1 MPKLLHGRDASSQ
14 EDREAVERAE
24 RAAAL
29 IEALCGV
36 LETTDRIMISS
47 KTLGVSVKQTP
58 HAYPGWTD
66 GETIFLNERLI
77 QGLFGEEHDVYTA
90 VRIIKGTNYHELA
103 HIMFTPRQGTPFRDQ
118 LAEWAGYDYV
128 KLVLYNTLEDQRIET
143 LYTKAFSATRHYFV
157 AAAMQWL
164 IRDLSGAAIA
174 LAYPLLRGRRYLPGE
189 VRDKARAAFTRCF
202 PEDLVDQLDNLI
214 DVYIATSPGE
224 DPEKSV
230 RCIAQIYDTLLNTV
244 SPAAGGIPLYKIFDS
259 ATKCRVILDKGEI
272 DSGAEG
278 IALAELAREIDGDI
292 GPWNATVRFRFLP
305 GELGRSGGGGPGGG
319 DGLDG
324 LEAAILSLSAEE
336 LLEAA
341 REALRD
347 ALLSAQITGEVSRTH
362 SALQAAMDRFD
373 AMSQEVVGPFRAQR
387 RPAPSRLIVA
397 SNRLAQRLQ
406 QIRDEL
412 EPVLIHDLPAGRL
425 NIPRVIR
432 HVAQR
437 TSFDIFD
444 RYEAGHEEEA
454 EMEVVIL
461 LDVSTSMR
469 PRIDEANAA
478 MWILKRALDSVD
490 VRSTVYGF
498 GVGAYLLYAPHQRVK
513 RKEMLAFPADDG
525 ATRPYEAMRMAYRT
539 MRRSGCPNRMLVVI
553 TDGRWGGLGAGTSEA
568 CDHMIAA
575 LREGGTK
582 TVLFTLGGAL
592 RAGGHNCEYV
602 YEIDSPEQVVD
613 VVEQIV
619 AGALAS
625 AVA

>member
-1 MPKLLHGRDASSQ
+1 MPKRLHGKDASSQ
-14 EDREAVERAE
+14 EEREAIERAE

-36 LETTDRIMISS
+36 LETTDRIMIGS
-47 KTLGVSVKQTP
+47 KTLGVRVKQTP
-58 HAYPGWTD
+58 NAYPGWTD
-66 GETIFLNERLI
+66 GATIFLNERLI
-77 QGLFGEEHDVYTA
+77 QGLFGEDHDVYTA

-103 HIMFTPRQGTPFRDQ
+103 HIMFTPRQGTPFREH

-128 KLVLYNTLEDQRIET
+128 KLVLHNTLEDQRIET
-143 LYTKAFSATRHYFV
+143 LYTRAFSATRHYFV

-174 LAYPLLRGRRYLPGE
+174 LAYPLLRGRRYLPAE

-202 PEDLVDQLDNLI
+202 PEELVEQLDDLI
-214 DVYIATSPGE
+214 DTYISTSPVT

-230 RCIAQIYDTLLNTV
+230 QCIAQIYDTLLYTA

-272 DSGAEG
+272 DAEAEG
-278 IALAELAREIDGDI
+278 LALAELAGEFAGELRSND
-292 GPWNATVRFRFLP
+292 PFRLRFR
-305 GELGRSGGGGPGGG
+305 PGGG
-319 DGLDG
+319 QPGLAGGPDGGDSVDGLDD
-324 LEAAILSLSAEE
+324 AVLSLSAEE

-347 ALLSAQITGEVSRTH
+347 ALLSAQLTGEVSRTH

-373 AMSQEVVGPFRAQR
+373 AMSQEVVGPVGAKR
-387 RPAPSRLIVA
+387 RPAPVRLIVA
-397 SNRLAQRLQ
+397 SNRLAQHLQ
-406 QIRDEL
+406 RIRDEL

-478 MWILKRALDSVD
+478 MWILKRALDSVE

-525 ATRPYEAMRMAYRT
+525 ATRPYEAIRMAYRT
-539 MRRSGCPNRMLVVI
+539 LRRSGCPNRLLVVI
-553 TDGRWGGLGAGTSEA
+553 TDGRWGGLGAGSSEA
-568 CDHMIAA
+568 CDHMIGA

-582 TVLFTLGGAL
+582 TILFTLGGAL
-592 RAGGHNCEYV
+592 RAGGHNCEFV
-602 YEIDSPEQVVD
+602 YEIDSPEQVVE
-613 VVEQIV
+613 VVEEIV
-619 AGALAS
+619 AGALSS

>member
-1 MPKLLHGRDASSQ
+1 MPKLLHGKDASSD
-14 EDREAVERAE
+14 EEREAAERAE

-36 LETTDRIMISS
+36 LETTDRIMIGSR
-47 KTLGVSVKQTP
+47 TLSVCVKQTP
-58 HAYPGWTD
+58 NAYPGWTD

-77 QGLFGEEHDVYTA
+77 RSLFGEEAHDVYTA

-103 HIMFTPRQGTPFRDQ
+103 HIMFTPRQGTPFKNK

-128 KLVLYNTLEDQRIET
+128 KLVLFNSLEDQRIET
-143 LYTKAFSATRHYFV
+143 LYTKAFSATRHYFI

-164 IRDLSGAAIA
+164 VRDLSGLGIA
-174 LAYPLLRGRRYLPGE
+174 LAYPLLCGRRYLPAE
-189 VRDKARAAFTRCF
+189 VREKARAAFTRCL
-202 PEDLVDQLDNLI
+202 PEQMVDDLDRLI
-214 DVYIATSPGE
+214 DSYVATSPIA

-230 RCIAQIYDTLLNTV
+230 RCISGIYDLLLRTA
-244 SPAAGGIPLYKIFDS
+244 SPAGGGVPLYKIFDV
-259 ATKCRVILDKGEI
+259 ATKCRVVLEKGDI
-272 DSGAEG
+272 DGDAEAL
-278 IALAELAREIDGDI
+278 ALAELSSEIGETT
-292 GPWNATVRFRFLP
+292 GPFNSGVRFRMRP
-305 GELGRSGGGGPGGG
+305 GAGRVAGVG
-319 DGLDG
+319 DGLTE
-324 LEAAILSLSAEE
+324 LEDSILSLNAED

-341 REALRD
+341 RDALRQ
-347 ALLSAQITGEVSRTH
+347 ALLSAQMVAEVSRTQ

-373 AMSQEVVGPFRAQR
+373 ARSQEVVGPVGAR
-387 RPAPSRLIVA
+387 RREVPARLVVC

-412 EPVLIHDLPAGRL
+412 EPVLTHDLPAGRL

-437 TSFDIFD
+437 TNFDIFD
-444 RYEAGHEEEA
+444 RYETGHEEEA

-478 MWILKRALDSVD
+478 MWILKRALDCVD

-498 GVGAYLLYAPHQRVK
+498 GMGAYLLYAPHQRVK
-513 RKEMLAFPADDG
+513 RKEMLAFLADDG
-525 ATRPYEAMRMAYRT
+525 ATRPFEAVRMAYRT
-539 MRRSGCPNRMLVVI
+539 LRRSGCPNRMLVVI
-553 TDGRWGGLGAGTSEA
+553 TDGRWGGLGAETSDA
-568 CDHMIAA
+568 CDHMIGAM
-575 LREGGTK
+575 REAGTK
-582 TVLFTLGGAL
+582 TILFTLGGAL

-613 VVEQIV
+613 VVEEIV